1 MEPCIQ
7 TYFVHAW
14 AGYHLSTMM
23 RPRVAPAV
31 VIVVP
36 HDRPAYRGV
45 DAKGFAI
52 LLARPI
58 EASSTTAIPR
68 GKAPVRLQVRK
79 DSLQSTLATS
89 ALCGRVV
96 MALVLLA
103 SRVAGGL
110 QRLQASP
117 RHPSNRGQ
125 PSPDA
130 RNDRVV
136 LGEVGSA
143 RRAVSAGALFT
154 PKPSRP
160 GGLEACFLGPLDQGI
175 TFCMGSVA
183 HQSE

>member
-23 RPRVAPAV
+23 RPRVALAV

-45 DAKGFAI
+45 HAKGCPI
-52 LLARPI
+52 LLAQPI

-68 GKAPVRLQVRK
+68 GKAPLFLRIRK
-79 DSLQSTLATS
+79 DCLQSTLATPAPS
-89 ALCGRVV
+89 GRVV

-103 SRVAGGL
+103 NRVAGGL
-110 QRLQASP
+110 QRLEASP
-117 RHPSNRGQ
+117 RHRSNRSQ

-143 RRAVSAGALFT
+143 RRAVSAGAAFT
-154 PKPSRP
+154 PKPSCP
-160 GGLEACFLGPLDQGI
+160 GRLEACFLGPLDQGI
-175 TFCMGSVA
+175 TFCRG
-183 HQSE
+183 Q

>member
-1 MEPCIQ
+1 
-7 TYFVHAW
+7 
-14 AGYHLSTMM
+14 MM
-23 RPRVAPAV
+23 RPRVALAAV
-31 VIVVP
+31 IIVP

-45 DAKGFAI
+45 DAKGFPI
-52 LLARPI
+52 LLAQPV
-58 EASSTTAIPR
+58 EASSTTAVLR
-68 GKAPVRLQVRK
+68 GEAPVRLQVRK
-79 DSLQSTLATS
+79 DSLQSTLATPAPS
-89 ALCGRVV
+89 GRVV

-103 SRVAGGL
+103 NRVAGRL
-110 QRLQASP
+110 QRLEASP
-117 RHPSNRGQ
+117 RHRSNRSQ

-143 RRAVSAGALFT
+143 RRAVSAGALIT